1 MLKVDDTGLTLKQRE
16 LAELMVAEP
25 NLSDVQYAERIP
37 CNRKSVYNW
46 KKMPEFKTYVDKL
59 CKAKFQAMQGKAIA
73 TMERLLDSNTAS
85 AYQAAQY
92 VLNYQGFAPAQKV
105 ELSGENSINISV
117 EGE

>member
-1 MLKVDDTGLTLKQRE
+1 MLKINDNGLTLKQRE

-25 NLSDVQYAERIP
+25 NMTNLEYSQRIN
-37 CNRKSVYNW
+37 CNIKSVYNW
-46 KKMPEFKTYVDKL
+46 KKKPEFLGYVDKL